1 MSPYR
6 TSPELT
12 LAFVLVVLAV
22 VTHELRWHR
31 LDVELR
37 RNKGELRARPG
48 YFLREQLF
56 SK

>member
-37 RNKGELRARPG
+37 RKKGELRARPG